1 MIRITNSKWALQIG
15 RRAAALQVFRAA
27 VCLLV
32 VCCLLFNISP
42 IRAQAVLIADDLVL
56 LGIIMAGVL
65 LVGGVA
71 LNQPTQDDFRMIGES
86 WQEWS
91 YRAARTKED
100 QMTIVAINQD
110 LIEQARQAM
119 NNGKPPI
126 IPLDN
131 FDFWINLAILEW
143 IRSYINGETVFRS
156 PIQDYDGNF
165 LPTNGQSYTAGT
177 VVNMPRQKTTNA
189 VNGFSVDNSDYVL
202 YRVWSR
208 SKNAVGFVTS
218 YRYYIFA
225 PGEIDFSVTVFGTA
239 KLYQYTNNNDDHIL
253 VDGEVYTW
261 AFVDVSLSATSL
273 PVCWTSAIPGCYVCQ
288 DSVQGIAYNKE
299 LDPYDGRLAAALI
312 GGTVIAQT
320 SNMTEKGPDAIT
332 GGIKDFIE
340 GGGQL
345 SDIVLPEIDYS
356 GIMGDGI
363 SLQDAIS
370 QNMTGVA
377 DGSQTWQDYV
387 DSVTPSGDVTT
398 QEGNVITGSGVSGSP
413 SLWNLLQRLGNYI
426 LNGFNDF
433 FFNVGRLCDFFTG
446 TTMVESPLTALNFGK
461 LFDLFPFSIP
471 AGIYETIKFW
481 GTPAAAPVLSFPVPN
496 MEGGKFIVDTYDIK
510 LSDIPGMDR
519 CAAII
524 RAGELILFAI
534 GLALVTRKVTKW

>member
-1 MIRITNSKWALQIG
+1 MKWKKLIRSAL
-15 RRAAALQVFRAA
+15 ALV
-27 VCLLV
+27 L
-32 VCCLLFNISP
+32 VCCLIFNMMTVP
-42 IRAQAVLIADDLVL
+42 AQALVVLDDLVL

-189 VNGFSVDNSDYVL
+189 VNGFSVDNANYIL
-202 YRVWSR
+202 YRVWNR
-208 SKNAVGFVTS
+208 SKNSVSYVTN

-239 KLYQYTNNNDDHIL
+239 KFYQYTNNNDDHIL

-273 PVCWTSAIPGCYVCQ
+273 PVCWTSAIPGCYVAQ

-312 GGTVIAQT
+312 GGTVIAQS
-320 SNMTEKGPDAIT
+320 SNMTEKAPDLIT
-332 GGIKDFIE
+332 GGIKDFLE
-340 GGGQL
+340 SGGL
-345 SDIVLPEIDYS
+345 ISDIVLPEIDYS
-356 GIMGDGI
+356 GIMGDGS

-370 QNMTGVA
+370 QNMTDVV
-377 DGSQTWQDYV
+377 DGTQTWQDYV

-398 QEGNVITGSGVSGSP
+398 QEGNEITGSGVSENV
-413 SLWNLLQRLGNYI
+413 SLWNVLKRLGDYL
-426 LNGFNDF
+426 LNGLKSFFNPLTQAISSVASSVIDF
-433 FFNVGRLCDFFTG
+433 FSFDADLSVYTA
-446 TTMVESPLTALNFGK
+446 ELTSF
-461 LFDLFPFSIP
+461 FPFCIP
-471 AGIYETIKFW
+471 WDIYNMFTLFLAEPQAPHMEFDINFPYMDEPW
-481 GTPAAAPVLSFPVPN
+481 HLVIDLAAW
-496 MEGGKFIVDTYDIK
+496 DTVAQI
-510 LSDIPGMDR
+510 LRSL
-519 CAAII
+519 
-524 RAGELILFAI
+524 ELIAFCVGLGLF
-534 GLALVTRKVTKW
+534 TREKFLRG